1 MSIVRLEGLKKAYPI
16 GKEKFLAL
24 KGINLSFNKGELV
37 SVIGES
43 GSGKSTLM
51 NLIGGLDTDYEG
63 QIYINDQLITNYSP
77 SQLDNYRKKTIG
89 FVFQSFH
96 LISHLTVLENVTL
109 ALTLASVDDKTKVEK
124 ATKILEEVGLGS
136 QLNKKPNQLSGG
148 QKQRV
153 AIARALINDPDII
166 LADEPTGALDSET
179 TEQILEIIR
188 EIAKN
193 RVVIMVTHSMH
204 VASISDRVIE
214 MKDGLVIND
223 HYQSQPKV
231 ESTIDDLGK
240 IKSNKS
246 LSFFGAV
253 KLALRNMQA
262 KLARNVLV
270 AIGASIGISSVIL
283 MLSIGNGIITYMNDT
298 MASTSNP
305 YLVQVNNVNNSY
317 DDMNAEMVPPS
328 NDAPPFTQAQI
339 DELCSLEGVATCD
352 KGVNITTLKANSI
365 TYEGQKADLSMLYTT
380 NSTIS
385 EEFILSGS
393 LPSGNEVMVSE
404 NFLETYDTDLVG
416 KTITL
421 NIFVNDQVVSK
432 DYKVSGIYTFG
443 EQMGEMPVAQMGL
456 VYIPYNTLAE
466 MYSEAGT
473 TLEPTTLYIQAESVE
488 YADEIRVTIEEMGYA
503 GSAMEFMAETFVE
516 MISLVSF
523 VLAGIAAISL
533 IVSAIM
539 ILVVLY
545 ISVVERTQ
553 EIGVIKAIGG
563 RRKDIRHIFVS
574 EAFLIGL
581 FSGLVAILTSMGTA
595 FIANQISMEFA
606 QTNIVIINWEYLVFA
621 LFTSITL
628 SVLAGIYPAN
638 KASKLDPV
646 ESLRHE

>member
-1 MSIVRLEGLKKAYPI
+1 MDIVRLEELKKAYPI

-63 QIYINDQLITNYSP
+63 KIYINDRLITNYSP

-109 ALTLASVDDKTKVEK
+109 ALTLASVEDKTKIEK

-136 QLNKKPNQLSGG
+136 QLHKKPNQLSGG

-223 HYQSQPKV
+223 HYQSQPKI
-231 ESTIDDLGK
+231 ESKIDDLGK

-305 YLVQVNNVNNSY
+305 YLVQVNNVNSSY
-317 DDMNAEMVPPS
+317 DDMNAEMVPPL
-328 NDAPPFTQAQI
+328 NDTPPFTQAQI
-339 DELCSLEGVATCD
+339 DELCALEGVETCD

-393 LPSGNEVMVSE
+393 LPSENEVMVSE

-432 DYKVSGIYTFG
+432 DYRVSGIYTFG
-443 EQMGEMPVAQMGL
+443 AQMGEMPIAQMGL
-456 VYIPYNTLAE
+456 VYIPYNTLSE

-488 YADEIRVTIEEMGYA
+488 YADDIRVTIEEMGYA

-581 FSGLVAILTSMGTA
+581 FSGLVAILTSIGTA
-595 FIANQISMEFA
+595 FIANQISMKFV

-621 LFTSITL
+621 LLTSITL